1 MNRFVRRSLVYCFVV
16 SFYSTAAMAADPPPS
31 PASDFLQL
39 AVDDSSAAKTPT
51 ETAPPAVSDAEK
63 IARLQRAI
71 EIDDAR
77 LKSLSEAISDPTSTY
92 AKAESDFQKLDDE
105 LSTAKQLQQKAVEK
119 GDSDAAKV
127 LELQNAD
134 LTKRWNLAKERFQL
148 EIEQRKTQQAVIAT
162 LDTKIKKDREALAKL
177 KGTEP
182 VKTTDDPAPV
192 PPGTVPTVSAPVPP
206 NSSVPGTVAPTA
218 VNPAPAGVGPATPP
232 TAAPSAPAVVAETP
246 AGPTVPAATSP
257 ATLPSA
263 GDKASTS
270 QLPVTDPKLASVTGN
285 LLKPKP
291 DPKALSEATQTATKT
306 AEEAAKAES
315 EAASVTERLDLF
327 KSSIALQRQ
336 LKEFGRKKVDTAEDA
351 LRELNDELTRRLA
364 AGKSIED
371 LADQIGEAQDRL
383 REAKVESRGYSTRLD
398 ELQTE
403 LSGLQDEQ
411 MSAWN
416 AAEVKRKEA
425 EKAQSAVDQ
434 LNNPFSTRNLL
445 WWFGRHGT
453 AVLIII
459 SVVTLILHLSRKL
472 EGRFISLLAGRSRR
486 GGYDERTNRA
496 RTIVTV
502 LQNLV
507 RTVAVAVGLFMA
519 LDEIGLPIGPLL
531 GGAAVI
537 GLAVAFGAQ
546 SLIKDYFTGFM
557 VLMEQQYVINDV
569 IKIGDV
575 TAQVERITLRM
586 TVLRDLEG
594 RVHFIP
600 HGQIDKVTNLTHGWS
615 RAVFDISVAY
625 KEDIDR
631 VIEELTTLAGEL
643 ARDPHFGPMIL
654 DEPQMLGVDS
664 LGDSSVVVRFAIK
677 TRPLRQWDIKRE
689 MLRRVKRRFDDLKI
703 EIPFPHQTLYLRTD
717 DVTQEQAKIFRPP
730 HSKSA

>member
-1 MNRFVRRSLVYCFVV
+1 VNRIVNSTFACNIVL
-16 SFYSTAAMAADPPPS
+16 SFFSAAAVAADPPPS
-31 PASDFLQL
+31 PASGPLQL
-39 AVDDSSAAKTPT
+39 AVDDTATAKTLSEP
-51 ETAPPAVSDAEK
+51 APPAVSDAEK

-77 LKSLSEAISDPTSTY
+77 LKSLTEAIADPASTY
-92 AKAESDFQKLDDE
+92 AKAEADFQKLDDD
-105 LSTAKQLQQKAVEK
+105 LSAAKQMLQKAVEK
-119 GDSDAAKV
+119 GGADEAKM
-127 LELQNAD
+127 LERQNAD
-134 LTKRWNLAKERFQL
+134 LTKRWNLAKESFQL

-182 VKTTDDPAPV
+182 IKPADDPASAL
-192 PPGTVPTVSAPVPP
+192 PGTVPAAPAAVVPP
-206 NSSVPGTVAPTA
+206 STASNPAASTTVAPPEASLASPATVQA
-218 VNPAPAGVGPATPP
+218 VTETPAAPATPLSPAPSSPATPP
-232 TAAPSAPAVVAETP
+232 TAGDAASAAQPPTTEANLAGVAGT
-246 AGPTVPAATSP
+246 
-257 ATLPSA
+257 
-263 GDKASTS
+263 
-270 QLPVTDPKLASVTGN
+270 

-291 DPKALSEATQTATKT
+291 DPKALSAATQAATKT
-306 AEEAAKAES
+306 AEEAAQAEQ
-315 EAASVTERLDLF
+315 EAASVTERLELF
-327 KSSIALQRQ
+327 KSSIVLQRQ
-336 LKEFGRKKVDTAEDA
+336 LKEFGRKKVDTAEDV
-351 LRELNDELTRRLA
+351 LHELNDELTKRLA
-364 AGKSIED
+364 AGKSIEG

-383 REAKVESRGYSTRLD
+383 RAAKIESRGYSTRLD

-403 LSGLQDEQ
+403 LTGLQEEQ
-411 MSAWN
+411 ISAWN
-416 AAEVKRKEA
+416 EAEAKRKEA
-425 EKAQSAVDQ
+425 EQAQSAVDQ

-445 WWFGRHGT
+445 WWLGRHGT

-459 SVVTLILHLSRKL
+459 SVVTLVLHLSRKL

-486 GGYDERTNRA
+486 GGHDERTNRA
-496 RTIVTV
+496 RTLVTV

-631 VIEELTTLAGEL
+631 VIAELTTLAGQL

-664 LGDSSVVVRFAIK
+664 LADSAVIVKFGIK

-689 MLRRVKRRFDDLKI
+689 MLRRIKKRFDELKI

-717 DVTQEQAKIFRPP
+717 EVTQEHAKIFRPP

>member
-1 MNRFVRRSLVYCFVV
+1 MNRFVSRSLVYCFVV
-16 SFYSTAAMAADPPPS
+16 TFSSTVAMAADPPPS

-39 AVDDSSAAKTPT
+39 AVDDTSASKTPT

-77 LKSLSEAISDPTSTY
+77 LKSLSEALSDPTSTY
-92 AKAESDFQKLDDE
+92 AKAETDFQKLDDE
-105 LSTAKQLQQKAVEK
+105 LSTAKQMQQKAVEK
-119 GDSDAAKV
+119 GDSDKTKA

-134 LTKRWNLAKERFQL
+134 LSKRWNLAKERFQL

-162 LDTKIKKDREALAKL
+162 LDAKIKKDREALAKL

-182 VKTTDDPAPV
+182 VKTTDDPAPA
-192 PPGTVPTVSAPVPP
+192 PPGTVPTVSAPSK
-206 NSSVPGTVAPTA
+206 SSVPGTVAPLA
-218 VNPAPAGVGPATPP
+218 VNPAPNGVVPATPP
-232 TAAPSAPAVVAETP
+232 TASPIAPAVVAETP
-246 AGPTVPAATSP
+246 ASPSVPAATSP
-257 ATLPSA
+257 PTLPSA
-263 GDKASTS
+263 GEKASTT

-306 AEEAAKAES
+306 AEEAAVAES

-416 AAEVKRKEA
+416 AAEIKRKEA

-445 WWFGRHGT
+445 RWFGRHGT
-453 AVLIII
+453 VVLIII
-459 SVVTLILHLSRKL
+459 SVVTMILHLSRKL

-496 RTIVTV
+496 RTLVTV

-631 VIEELTTLAGEL
+631 VIEELTALAGEL
-643 ARDPHFGPMIL
+643 ARDPHFGAMIL
-654 DEPQMLGVDS
+654 EEPQMSGVDS
-664 LGDSSVVVRFAIK
+664 LGDSGVVVRFAIK

-689 MLRRVKRRFDDLKI
+689 MLRRIKKRFDEVKI

-717 DVTQEQAKIFRPP
+717 EVTQEQARLFRPP

>member
-1 MNRFVRRSLVYCFVV
+1 MNRLVSLYFSYCIVL
-16 SFYSTAAMAADPPPS
+16 SFFSAAAVAADPPPS
-31 PASDFLQL
+31 PASGPLQL
-39 AVDDSSAAKTPT
+39 AVDDTSAAKTPS
-51 ETAPPAVSDAEK
+51 EPAPPAVSDAEK

-71 EIDDAR
+71 EVDEAR
-77 LKSLSEAISDPTSTY
+77 LKSLSEAIADPTSTY
-92 AKAESDFQKLDDE
+92 AKAEADFQKLDDE
-105 LSTAKQLQQKAVEK
+105 ISAAKQMLQKTVDAGDAV
-119 GDSDAAKV
+119 AAKALV
-127 LELQNAD
+127 MQNVD

-148 EIEQRKTQQAVIAT
+148 EIEQRKTQQAVIVT

-177 KGTEP
+177 RGTEA
-182 VKTTDDPAPV
+182 VKPTDDPAPA
-192 PPGTVPTVSAPVPP
+192 PPGTD
-206 NSSVPGTVAPTA
+206 
-218 VNPAPAGVGPATPP
+218 
-232 TAAPSAPAVVAETP
+232 
-246 AGPTVPAATSP
+246 PTVPAAVTPPATASTTTAQPEAAPTSPTTVPAVAEAPAAPAPPLSPAPSSP
-257 ATLPSA
+257 ATPPAAAEATTSA
-263 GDKASTS
+263 QPPAAEANLGGVTS
-270 QLPVTDPKLASVTGN
+270 N

-291 DPKALSEATQTATKT
+291 DPKALSAATQAATKT
-306 AEEAAKAES
+306 AEEAAQAEQ
-315 EAASVTERLDLF
+315 EAASVTERLELF

-351 LRELNDELTRRLA
+351 LHELNDELTKRLA
-364 AGKSIED
+364 AGKSIEG

-383 REAKVESRGYSTRLD
+383 REAKIESRGYSTRLD

-403 LSGLQDEQ
+403 LTGLQDEQ
-411 MSAWN
+411 ISAWN
-416 AAEVKRKEA
+416 DAEVKRKEA
-425 EKAQSAVDQ
+425 AQAQSAVDQ

-459 SVVTLILHLSRKL
+459 SVVTLILHFSRKL

-615 RAVFDISVAY
+615 RAIFNISVAY
-625 KEDIDR
+625 KEDVDR
-631 VIEELTTLAGEL
+631 VIAELTTLAGQL

-664 LGDSSVVVRFAIK
+664 LADSAVVVKFGIK

-689 MLRRVKRRFDDLKI
+689 MLRRIKKRFDELKI

-717 DVTQEQAKIFRPP
+717 EVTQEQAKIFRPS